1 MVYPE
6 NKAADEH
13 FENLRNQYSNSV
25 SRAKELVDEA
35 TETNRFIGE
44 SLKVSR
50 LWLRERNLHRPV
62 NNSVV
67 CSFI

>member
-62 NNSVV
+62 NNSIV
-67 CSFI
+67 SFI

>member
-62 NNSVV
+62 NNSIV
-67 CSFI
+67 CVH

>member
-50 LWLRERNLHRPV
+50 LWLRE
-62 NNSVV
+62 
-67 CSFI
+67 